1 MKKIFLTAIT
11 FFALTTG
18 AWAQSPEAFKY
29 QSVVRDASQIAIPN
43 QAVGMRLTILQG
55 SATGTIVYQE
65 TFTPTTNAYGLV
77 NLEIGTGTV
86 VGAGTF
92 ATIDWANGPYFIE
105 TAFDATGGTTY
116 LVMGTSQL
124 LSVPYALY
132 AKTSGSSIPGPQGPT
147 GLTGATGPQ
156 GPQGP
161 AGTNGADGV
170 DGADGAT
177 GPQGPIGLT
186 GATGPQGPQGPAG
199 NDGLDGATGP
209 QGPQGVAGNDGL
221 DGATGSQGPIG
232 LTGATGSQGPQGPA
246 GNDGLDGATG
256 PQGPVGLT
264 GATGPQGPQGPAGND
279 GLDGATGPQGP
290 IGLTGAT
297 GPQGST
303 GPQGPVG
310 LTGATGATGPQGPT
324 GLTGATGPQGP
335 VGLTGA
341 TGPQGPAG
349 ATGATGPQGPAGVGI
364 AQTLS
369 YNGATNDL
377 TISSGNT
384 VSLNRNCAFYAIQST
399 NLAMGAANVL
409 VPFDSEQFDL
419 GSNFN
424 PATGAFTS
432 PANGVYQFN
441 VGLHKNEAAG
451 TRHAIQIYKN
461 GAFSY
466 SLEYWFCETANNNVR
481 NGSFLMNLN
490 AGETVQIYGYQS
502 AACTTIG
509 NINNFFSGFRV
520 Q

>member
-18 AWAQSPEAFKY
+18 VWAQSPEAFKY

-55 SATGTIVYQE
+55 SPIGTIVYQE

-92 ATIDWANGPYFIE
+92 ATINWANGPYFIE

-132 AKTSGSSIPGPQGPT
+132 AKTSGSSIPGPQGPI

-156 GPQGP
+156 GPQGV
-161 AGTNGADGV
+161 AGNDGL
-170 DGADGAT
+170 DGAT
-177 GPQGPIGLT
+177 GAQGPIGLTGATGPQGPQGPIGLT

-209 QGPQGVAGNDGL
+209 QGP
-221 DGATGSQGPIG
+221 TG
-232 LTGATGSQGPQGPA
+232 LTGA
-246 GNDGLDGATG
+246 
-256 PQGPVGLT
+256 
-264 GATGPQGPQGPAGND
+264 
-279 GLDGATGPQGP
+279 
-290 IGLTGAT
+290 
-297 GPQGST
+297 T

-324 GLTGATGPQGP
+324 GPT
-335 VGLTGA
+335 
-341 TGPQGPAG
+341 G

-384 VSLNRNCAFYAIQST
+384 VSLNRNCAFHA
-399 NLAMGAANVL
+399 NLGTTFASSAANNL
-409 VPFDSEQFDL
+409 IAFDTELFDF
-419 GSNFN
+419 GNNFN
-424 PATGAFTS
+424 PTTGTFTA
-432 PANGVYQFN
+432 PTTGVYQFN
-441 VGLHKNEAAG
+441 AGIYKSEGAG
-451 TRHAIQIYKN
+451 TRHAIQVFKN
-461 GAFSY
+461 AAFLY
-466 SLEYWFCETANNNVR
+466 TLEYWFCETNNNNVR
-481 NGSFLMNLN
+481 NGSFLINLN
-490 AGETVQIYGYQS
+490 AGETVQIYANQS
-502 AACTTIG
+502 AAC
-509 NINNFFSGFRV
+509 NILAGLNTFFSGFRV

>member
-18 AWAQSPEAFKY
+18 VWAQSPEAFKY

-55 SATGTIVYQE
+55 SPIGTIVYQE

-92 ATIDWANGPYFIE
+92 ATINWANGPYFIE

-132 AKTSGSSIPGPQGPT
+132 AKTSGSSIPGPQGPIGLT
-147 GLTGATGPQ
+147 GATGPQGPQGVAGNDGLDGATGAQGPIGLTGATGPQGPQGPIGLTGATGPQ

-161 AGTNGADGV
+161 AGNDGL
-170 DGADGAT
+170 DGAT
-177 GPQGPIGLT
+177 GAQGPIGLTGATGPQGPQGPIGLT

-209 QGPQGVAGNDGL
+209 QGP
-221 DGATGSQGPIG
+221 TG
-232 LTGATGSQGPQGPA
+232 LTGA
-246 GNDGLDGATG
+246 
-256 PQGPVGLT
+256 
-264 GATGPQGPQGPAGND
+264 
-279 GLDGATGPQGP
+279 
-290 IGLTGAT
+290 
-297 GPQGST
+297 T

-324 GLTGATGPQGP
+324 GPT
-335 VGLTGA
+335 
-341 TGPQGPAG
+341 G

-384 VSLNRNCAFYAIQST
+384 VSLNRNCAFHA
-399 NLAMGAANVL
+399 NLGTTFASSAANNL
-409 VPFDSEQFDL
+409 IAFDTELFDF
-419 GSNFN
+419 GNNFN
-424 PATGAFTS
+424 PTTGTFTA
-432 PANGVYQFN
+432 PTTGVYQFN
-441 VGLHKNEAAG
+441 AGIYKSEGAG
-451 TRHAIQIYKN
+451 TRHAIQVFKN
-461 GAFSY
+461 AAFLY
-466 SLEYWFCETANNNVR
+466 TLEYWFCETNNNNVR
-481 NGSFLMNLN
+481 NGSFLINLN
-490 AGETVQIYGYQS
+490 AGETVQIYANQS
-502 AACTTIG
+502 AAC
-509 NINNFFSGFRV
+509 NILAGLNTFFSGFRV

>member
-65 TFTPTTNAYGLV
+65 TYTPTTNAYGLV

-132 AKTSGSSIPGPQGPT
+132 AKTSGSSIPGPQGPI

-161 AGTNGADGV
+161 AGTNGA

-186 GATGPQGPQGPAG
+186 GATGPQGPQGVAG

-209 QGPQGVAGNDGL
+209 QGP
-221 DGATGSQGPIG
+221 IG
-232 LTGATGSQGPQGPA
+232 LTGATGPQGPA

-264 GATGPQGPQGPAGND
+264 GATG
-279 GLDGATGPQGP
+279 ATGPQGP

-297 GPQGST
+297 GPQGS
-303 GPQGPVG
+303 
-310 LTGATGATGPQGPT
+310 T

-341 TGPQGPAG
+341 TGPQGPVGLTGATGATGPQGPAGPIGATG

-384 VSLNRNCAFYAIQST
+384 VSLNRNCAFYAIQSANVT
-399 NLAMGAANVL
+399 MAAANVL

-419 GSNFN
+419 GNNFN

-441 VGLHKNEAAG
+441 VGLYKNEAAG

-461 GAFSY
+461 GTFSY

>member
-1 MKKIFLTAIT
+1 MKKFFLTAIT
-11 FFALTTG
+11 FFTLTTG
-18 AWAQSPEAFKY
+18 VWAQSPEAFKY

-132 AKTSGSSIPGPQGPT
+132 AKTSGSSIPGPQGPI

-156 GPQGP
+156 GPQGV
-161 AGTNGADGV
+161 AGNDGL
-170 DGADGAT
+170 DGATGAQGPIGLTGATGPQGPQGVAGNDGLDGAT

-209 QGPQGVAGNDGL
+209 QGP
-221 DGATGSQGPIG
+221 I
-232 LTGATGSQGPQGPA
+232 
-246 GNDGLDGATG
+246 
-256 PQGPVGLT
+256 
-264 GATGPQGPQGPAGND
+264 
-279 GLDGATGPQGP
+279 
-290 IGLTGAT
+290 
-297 GPQGST
+297 
-303 GPQGPVG
+303 G

-335 VGLTGA
+335 TGLTGATGA
-341 TGPQGPAG
+341 TGPQGPAGPTGATG

-461 GAFSY
+461 GTFSY